1 MVDPTIIEV
10 EVTGVGSSEVE
21 AKLADGRLAVAT
33 LAEFVAGSPQV
44 GSMIEVALLTRTDP
58 KGRALVSR
66 RWAVQHQS
74 WQRLIA
80 AKEAQATVVGT
91 VSRSVKGGLS
101 VDVDGLRAFLPSS
114 LVDEHP
120 PADVSPLI
128 GQELEFTVV
137 DLDRASD
144 RIVVSRRDVVR
155 RERRKAERS
164 QWSSIAVGTRVE
176 GKVVGFLDFGVQVEL
191 DGGVRGLIHRSELS
205 WNRIHELADVVS
217 IGDTVTVEVLEVN
230 KSKRRV
236 GLSLKRI
243 ESDPFGDLQVGQRL
257 DAEVIRV
264 VEYGCFVRIIDSSA
278 EGLVH
283 LTELTDQRGYRP
295 DQLVTPGEK
304 VAVKILEIDRKRRR
318 LDLSIRQALL
328 AE

>member
-1 MVDPTIIEV
+1 VVDPIIIDV
-10 EVTGVGSSEVE
+10 EVTAVGSGEVE
-21 AKLADGRLAVAT
+21 AKLADGRLAVADA
-33 LAEFVAGSPQV
+33 AEFVSGPPQV
-44 GSMIEVALLTRTDP
+44 GSKVEVALLTRTDP
-58 KGRALVSR
+58 KGRVLVSR
-66 RWAVQHQS
+66 RWAVQHQA
-74 WQRLIA
+74 WQRVIA
-80 AKEAQATVVGT
+80 AKDSQATVVGT
-91 VSRSVKGGLS
+91 VTRSVKGGLS
-101 VDVDGLRAFLPSS
+101 VDIDGLRAFLPAS

-120 PADVSPLI
+120 PADVTPLI
-128 GQELEFTVV
+128 GQELEFSLV
-137 DLDRASD
+137 DLDRPAD

-164 QWSSIAVGTRVE
+164 QWSSITVGSRMD
-176 GKVVGFLDFGVQVEL
+176 GRVVGFLDFGVQVEL
-191 DGGVRGLIHRSELS
+191 EGGVRGLIHRSELS
-205 WNRIHELADVVS
+205 WNRLHELSDVVS

-236 GLSLKRI
+236 GLSLKRL

-257 DAEVIRV
+257 DAEVVRV
-264 VEYGCFVRIIDSSA
+264 VEYGCFVRILDSSA